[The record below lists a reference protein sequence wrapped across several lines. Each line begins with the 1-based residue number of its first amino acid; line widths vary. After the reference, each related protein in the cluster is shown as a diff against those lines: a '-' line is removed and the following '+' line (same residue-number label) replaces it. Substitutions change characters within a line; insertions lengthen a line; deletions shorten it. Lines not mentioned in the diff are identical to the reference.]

1 MIELLSVICIIGLY
15 VTYQIVKQDNENYK
29 K

>member
-1 MIELLSVICIIGLY
+1 MIQVLSVICIVGLY
-15 VTYQIVKQDNENYK
+15 VTYQIIKQDKENYK